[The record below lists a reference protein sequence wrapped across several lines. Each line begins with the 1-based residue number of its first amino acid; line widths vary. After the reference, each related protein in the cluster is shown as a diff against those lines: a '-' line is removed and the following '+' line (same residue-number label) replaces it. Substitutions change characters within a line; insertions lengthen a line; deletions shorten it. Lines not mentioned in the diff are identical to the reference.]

1 MKTHL
6 MAVSKRPRILVV
18 APSNA
23 AVNVIA
29 KRIMKDGFMDG
40 NCGRYKPRLVRLGSN
55 INDSELMSV
64 SLTAQCDEY
73 ATLPYEEKTRRYR
86 ECTQNLDVAEQKLRA
101 VRKALCQIEIHT
113 QRCRLDFESRQ
124 KTLTDRIKRIQESS
138 LYVDD
143 AQRDSAYKTQSE
155 LLASTRRLI
164 SVGLHHSLIST
175 FEHQHQHHRYTVRR
189 SKQTKHDEETQRRG

>member
-1 MKTHL
+1 MEETLLAHSDRKSLENQH
-6 MAVSKRPRILVV
+6 
-18 APSNA
+18 SNEKLDYDE
-23 AVNVIA
+23 N
-29 KRIMKDGFMDG
+29 
-40 NCGRYKPRLVRLGSN
+40 
-55 INDSELMSV
+55 
-64 SLTAQCDEY
+64 LTRASRSD
-73 ATLPYEEKTRRYR
+73 TG
-86 ECTQNLDVAEQKLRA
+86 TQNLDVAEQKLRA

>member
-1 MKTHL
+1 M
-6 MAVSKRPRILVV
+6 
-18 APSNA
+18 
-23 AVNVIA
+23 
-29 KRIMKDGFMDG
+29 
-40 NCGRYKPRLVRLGSN
+40 
-55 INDSELMSV
+55 

-143 AQRDSAYKTQSE
+143 VQRDSAYKTQSE
-155 LLASTRRLI
+155 LLASTRRCSLSV
-164 SVGLHHSLIST
+164 SVGLHHSLTSLTEST